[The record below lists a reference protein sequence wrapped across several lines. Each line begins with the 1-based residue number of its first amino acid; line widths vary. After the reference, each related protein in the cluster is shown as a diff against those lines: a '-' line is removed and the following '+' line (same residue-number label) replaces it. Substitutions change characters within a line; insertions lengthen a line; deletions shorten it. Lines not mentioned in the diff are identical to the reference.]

1 MKKNV
6 SILFFTIVL
15 FGVLFHSC
23 RNKNST
29 AAPIIGREYDREFLG
44 MKYKINVVGDTSD
57 YTLAFDSIENSIKMH
72 VDGSNPESTVI
83 QYNTAAGTN
92 GYFEFVDR
100 NRMMGT
106 IVSLASDMSKKAN
119 GFWDFTISP
128 AQLAWLPQILSP
140 SPKTPNLDSL
150 MAFTGVSVVL
160 ADVMIPGENGGGEVT
175 KIRKIN
181 AKVELDLQKI
191 GSALVLDR
199 IIEYLKGKSKNISQA
214 TVRTDVWHSGFGTSV
229 DSLNVLDMTM
239 AGQKTGNMLR
249 VVNRAYATFDSRNKV
264 TLIDAKT
271 LLPVFNEMYQ
281 SYISAKTV
289 VESYVFSEAFMVM
302 GVDGIGKFY
311 EANAESDIQSLVYFM
326 KSDSERASASTEN
339 FNKMMVTPSGK

>member
-264 TLIDAKT
+264 TLLDPKT

>member
-150 MAFTGVSVVL
+150 MAFTGISVVL

-264 TLIDAKT
+264 TLLDPKT

>member
-150 MAFTGVSVVL
+150 MAFTGISVVL

-302 GVDGIGKFY
+302 GVDGTGKFY

>member
-1 MKKNV
+1 V

-150 MAFTGVSVVL
+150 MAFTGISVVL

-264 TLIDAKT
+264 TLIDPKT

>member
-1 MKKNV
+1 M
-6 SILFFTIVL
+6 SILFFTIVM

-29 AAPIIGREYDREFLG
+29 AVPTIGREYDREFLG
-44 MKYKINVVGDTSD
+44 MKYKINVVGDTND

-83 QYNTAAGTN
+83 QYNTSPGTN

-100 NRMMGT
+100 NKMMGT
-106 IVSLASDMSKKAN
+106 LVSLASDMSKKAN

-150 MAFTGVSVVL
+150 MAFSGMSVVL
-160 ADVMIPGENGGGEVT
+160 VDVMSPAENGGGEVS

-181 AKVELDLQKI
+181 PKVELDLQKI

-199 IIEYLKGKSKNISQA
+199 ILEYLKMKSKNITQA
-214 TVRTDVWHSGFGTSV
+214 TVKTDSWHSGFGTTV

-264 TLIDAKT
+264 TLLDPKT

-289 VESYVFSEAFMVM
+289 VDSYVFSEAFMVM
-302 GVDGIGKFY
+302 GVEGIGKFY

-326 KSDSERASASTEN
+326 KTDSERASASTEN
-339 FNKMMVTPSGK
+339 FNKMMVTPSAK

>member
-1 MKKNV
+1 M

-264 TLIDAKT
+264 TLLDPKT

>member
-6 SILFFTIVL
+6 SILFFTIVM

-29 AAPIIGREYDREFLG
+29 AVPTIGREYDREFLG
-44 MKYKINVVGDTSD
+44 MKYKINVVGDTND

-83 QYNTAAGTN
+83 QYNTSPGTN

-100 NRMMGT
+100 NKMMGT
-106 IVSLASDMSKKAN
+106 LVSLASDMSKKAN

-150 MAFTGVSVVL
+150 MAFSGMSVVL
-160 ADVMIPGENGGGEVT
+160 VDVMSPAENGGGEVS

-181 AKVELDLQKI
+181 PKVELDLQKI

-199 IIEYLKGKSKNISQA
+199 ILEYLKMKSKNITQA
-214 TVRTDVWHSGFGTSV
+214 TVKTDSWHSGFGTTV

-264 TLIDAKT
+264 TLLDPKT

-289 VESYVFSEAFMVM
+289 VDSYVFSEAFMVM
-302 GVDGIGKFY
+302 GVEGIGKFY

-326 KSDSERASASTEN
+326 KTDSERASASTEN
-339 FNKMMVTPSGK
+339 FNKMMVTPSAK

>member
-1 MKKNV
+1 M

-150 MAFTGVSVVL
+150 MAFTGISVVL

>member
-1 MKKNV
+1 V
-6 SILFFTIVL
+6 SILFFTIVM

-29 AAPIIGREYDREFLG
+29 AVPTIGREYDREFLG
-44 MKYKINVVGDTSD
+44 MKYKINVVGDTND

-83 QYNTAAGTN
+83 QYNTSPGTN

-100 NRMMGT
+100 NKMMGT
-106 IVSLASDMSKKAN
+106 LVSLASDMSKKAN

-150 MAFTGVSVVL
+150 MAFSGMSVVL
-160 ADVMIPGENGGGEVT
+160 VDVMSPAENGGGEVS

-181 AKVELDLQKI
+181 PKVELDLQKI

-199 IIEYLKGKSKNISQA
+199 ILEYLKMKSKNITQA
-214 TVRTDVWHSGFGTSV
+214 TVKTDSWHSGFGTTV

-264 TLIDAKT
+264 TLLDPKT

-289 VESYVFSEAFMVM
+289 VDSYVFSEAFMVM
-302 GVDGIGKFY
+302 GVEGIGKFY

-326 KSDSERASASTEN
+326 KTDSERASASTEN
-339 FNKMMVTPSGK
+339 FNKMMVTPSAK

>member
-1 MKKNV
+1 MKKNA
-6 SILFFTIVL
+6 SILFFAILL
-15 FGVLFHSC
+15 FGILFHSC
-23 RNKNST
+23 KNKNST
-29 AAPIIGREYDREFLG
+29 GAPIIGKEYNREFLG
-44 MKYKINVVGDTSD
+44 MKYIINVVGDTTD

-83 QYNTAAGTN
+83 QYNTSAGTN

-100 NRMMGT
+100 NKMMGT

-140 SPKTPNLDSL
+140 SPKNPNLDSI
-150 MAFTGVSVVL
+150 MAFSGMSVVL
-160 ADVMIPGENGGGEVT
+160 VDVMGPGENGGGEVS

-181 AKVELDLQKI
+181 SKVELDLQKI

-199 IIEYLKGKSKNISQA
+199 IIEYLKTKSKNITQA
-214 TVRTDVWHSGFGTSV
+214 TVKSESWHSGFGTSV

-239 AGQKTGNMLR
+239 AGQNTGNMLR

-264 TLIDAKT
+264 TLLDPKT

-302 GVDGIGKFY
+302 GVEGIGKFY
-311 EANAESDIQSLVYFM
+311 EANSESDIQSLVYFM
-326 KSDSERASASTEN
+326 KTDSERASASTEN
-339 FNKMMVTPSGK
+339 FNKMMVAPSNK

>member
-1 MKKNV
+1 
-6 SILFFTIVL
+6 
-15 FGVLFHSC
+15 
-23 RNKNST
+23 
-29 AAPIIGREYDREFLG
+29 

-150 MAFTGVSVVL
+150 MAFTGISVVL

-264 TLIDAKT
+264 TLIDPKT

>member
-150 MAFTGVSVVL
+150 MAFTGISVVL

-239 AGQKTGNMLR
+239 AGQRTGNMLR
-249 VVNRAYATFDSRNKV
+249 VVNRSYATFDSRNKI
-264 TLIDAKT
+264 TLLDPKT
-271 LLPVFNEMYQ
+271 LFPVYNEMYQ

>member
-1 MKKNV
+1 
-6 SILFFTIVL
+6 
-15 FGVLFHSC
+15 
-23 RNKNST
+23 
-29 AAPIIGREYDREFLG
+29 
-44 MKYKINVVGDTSD
+44 
-57 YTLAFDSIENSIKMH
+57 
-72 VDGSNPESTVI
+72 
-83 QYNTAAGTN
+83 
-92 GYFEFVDR
+92 
-100 NRMMGT
+100 MMGT

-150 MAFTGVSVVL
+150 MAFTGISVVL

-264 TLIDAKT
+264 TLIDPKT

>member
-150 MAFTGVSVVL
+150 MAFTGISVVL

-264 TLIDAKT
+264 TLIDPKT